1 MCTRGTM
8 ENPLNSILTT
18 EKHFFVVVILEKK
31 LTLTLRIFAIEMKII
46 ILHKVNVRIKITN
59 TLKHSWHEPWCL
71 GGPQ

>member
-1 MCTRGTM
+1 M

-18 EKHFFVVVILEKK
+18 EKYFFVVVILEKK

-46 ILHKVNVRIKITN
+46 ILHKVSVRIKITN
-59 TLKHSWHEPWCL
+59 ALKHSWHEPWYL